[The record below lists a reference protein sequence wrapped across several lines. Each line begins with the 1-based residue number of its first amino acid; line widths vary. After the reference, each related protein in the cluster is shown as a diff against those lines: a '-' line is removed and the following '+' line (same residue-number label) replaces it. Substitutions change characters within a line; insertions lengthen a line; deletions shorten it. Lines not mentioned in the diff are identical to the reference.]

1 MYKTSR
7 KSANLSIEESAFRL
21 HIAPRTLCKY
31 ESRETVPSPEVVLA
45 MSREYR
51 RPEMTLNY
59 CRQNCA
65 IGRAYS
71 YDVLDA
77 VDTSLVTVLA
87 KLGGEIDEARGMLG
101 RAMSLAINRMERD
114 NFTDGEWGEFSGA
127 VLEFLDVEHNI
138 EVLKLALGRMTDVSE
153 LVEQHNKKCR
163 DSGYTKQKPLKA
175 VRA

>member
-31 ESRETVPSPEVVLA
+31 EAGETVPGPEVVLA
-45 MSREYR
+45 MSREYGK
-51 RPEMTLNY
+51 PEMTLTY
-59 CRQNCA
+59 CRENCA
-65 IGRAYS
+65 IGRAYG
-71 YDVLDA
+71 YEVLNG

-87 KLGGEIDEARGMLG
+87 KLGGEIDEARGLLG

-114 NFTDGEWGEFSGA
+114 CFTDGEWGEFSGA
-127 VLEFLDVEHNI
+127 VLEFMDVEHNI
-138 EVLKLALGRMTDVSE
+138 EVLKLALGKMCDVSE